1 METPNGSP
9 HTPDAPD
16 PPASSLSPTSGSTQ
30 RPRRPWTI
38 LGRLSQ
44 AVREQNW
51 FAVVLEVA
59 IVVLGVVIG
68 FQVTGWGQARS
79 DAAKEQVY
87 LRQLAADLD
96 ETESMI
102 RDVNTWMAKRERAG
116 GEFVRAF
123 RSPERPPRDSLIWWR
138 HLQQFKLA
146 VPVMGTVNA
155 LLATGDLAL
164 IRDDSLRSAI
174 TAYSQTITRITQN
187 QQSWA
192 ERLRDG
198 RAALE
203 APMSMYDVRAELTPP
218 VVLDSMA
225 RADPMLGIQTGDAR
239 IPFPFTVESVLTNRE
254 AATAA
259 AAIQMALRNLRGMRR
274 NMLRGTVALRQRV
287 DAQIDP

>member
-1 METPNGSP
+1 MSDTP
-9 HTPDAPD
+9 TPPEASGAAPT
-16 PPASSLSPTSGSTQ
+16 PAPLASEAPS
-30 RPRRPWTI
+30 RKRPWTI

-51 FAVVLEVA
+51 FAVGLEVG
-59 IVVLGVVIG
+59 IVIVGVVIG
-68 FQVTGWGQARS
+68 FQVTGWGQARA

-87 LRQLAADLD
+87 LRQLAADLE

-102 RDVNTWMAKRERAG
+102 RETNTWMATRERAG

-146 VPVMGTVNA
+146 VPVTGTVNA
-155 LLATGDLAL
+155 LLTTEDLAL
-164 IRDDSLRSAI
+164 IRDDALRSAI
-174 TAYSQTITRITQN
+174 TAYSQAITRITQN

-203 APMSMYDVRAELTPP
+203 APMNMYDVRAEIYPP

-225 RADPMLGIQTGDAR
+225 RADPALGIQTGDAR
-239 IPFPFTVESVLTNRE
+239 TPFPFTVESVLTDRE
-254 AATAA
+254 AASAA
-259 AAIQMALRNLRGMRR
+259 AAVQMALRNMSGQRR
-274 NMLRGTVALRQRV
+274 NMLRGTIALRQRV
-287 DAQIDP
+287 EAQIDR